1 MIELT
6 KDNVDAEVK
15 ESALPVLV
23 DFWGPSCGP
32 CMALMPSIEAMAEKY
47 DGKVKFCKVNT
58 AENRRV
64 AISFKVMGLPT
75 FLFFKGGEEVAR
87 VGGADAT
94 AEAIEAK
101 VEELLK

>member
-6 KDNVDAEVK
+6 KDNIDAEVK
-15 ESALPVLV
+15 ESSLPVVV
-23 DFWGPSCGP
+23 DFWGPSCAP
-32 CMALMPSIEAMAEKY
+32 CLALMPSIEAMATKY